1 MSTPSF
7 GSHLNPILTRGGRLC
22 PPYILVST
30 PSFESHRRACPTFCK
45 DWNPGCTLY
54 LEWDAFCTIWIQI
67 TKKHGFRT
75 NSSYS
80 MKGEKRRDM
89 FNLDF
94 RIVLVT
100 SDSKTVTKRNRL
112 VIKFFFDN
120 FSAIRIMHFKLLFEH
135 IFSLCTFDQIMNNR
149 ALVRLF
155 PNI

>member
-1 MSTPSF
+1 
-7 GSHLNPILTRGGRLC
+7 
-22 PPYILVST
+22 
-30 PSFESHRRACPTFCK
+30 
-45 DWNPGCTLY
+45 
-54 LEWDAFCTIWIQI
+54 
-67 TKKHGFRT
+67 
-75 NSSYS
+75 

-135 IFSLCTFDQIMNNR
+135 IFSLCTFLPFGTIM
-149 ALVRLF
+149 ALPVVEFSRQGYKIGKVF
-155 PNI
+155 A

>member
-1 MSTPSF
+1 
-7 GSHLNPILTRGGRLC
+7 
-22 PPYILVST
+22 
-30 PSFESHRRACPTFCK
+30 
-45 DWNPGCTLY
+45 
-54 LEWDAFCTIWIQI
+54 
-67 TKKHGFRT
+67 
-75 NSSYS
+75 

-135 IFSLCTFDQIMNNR
+135 MFELNMCNMEKNINQIIT
-149 ALVRLF
+149 AE
-155 PNI
+155 

>member
-1 MSTPSF
+1 
-7 GSHLNPILTRGGRLC
+7 
-22 PPYILVST
+22 
-30 PSFESHRRACPTFCK
+30 
-45 DWNPGCTLY
+45 
-54 LEWDAFCTIWIQI
+54 
-67 TKKHGFRT
+67 
-75 NSSYS
+75 